1 MTEINLK
8 EFGDW
13 KKKLKD
19 SEEMRSMLE
28 FSVKEKYG
36 TLVNM
41 MNINNKTL
49 TEKFNRNFASKCLGA
64 NEAIEKYE
72 SAPEMF
78 D

>member
-1 MTEINLK
+1 M
-8 EFGDW
+8 F
-13 KKKLKD
+13 
-19 SEEMRSMLE
+19 E
-28 FSVKEKYG
+28 FSLKEKYG

-49 TEKFNRNFASKCLGA
+49 TEKFYSNFASKCLGA
-64 NEAIEKYE
+64 NEAISKYK